1 MKQDNAEMILP
12 ADDRAAKQVT
22 VTGWVSR
29 DGRFYGDDERIARY
43 AGSTHS
49 LCEDCGEPCSK
60 SWLVCDACR
69 EKRDVE
75 REKRDVEKH
84 AKRQVRP
91 WDGICMLYSET
102 LDEYF
107 SEPGE
112 VLKRLEEDE
121 SELSP
126 SDLRLVLCEPNYP
139 HAPDPGDCYCDEL
152 PEDGDVPDEVAEAFA
167 VLAAALEKCAPL
179 SWSAGKFALDLACF
193 AEETKA
199 A

>member
-75 REKRDVEKH
+75 TH
-84 AKRQVRP
+84 AKREVRP
-91 WDGICMLYSET
+91 WDGICMIYSEVF
-102 LDEYF
+102 DKYF
-107 SEPGE
+107 NEPSE
-112 VLKRLEEDE
+112 VLEFLEDAE
-121 SELSP
+121 SSFDQ